1 MILSNYR
8 IRVMAVLLMMY
19 LPTLIHA
26 QSNSVSLD
34 EAVELFRQNSLDR
47 MLIAYDQEIK
57 QGNAQNYKAYP
68 NPEIRIFHES
78 LNAGSPEY
86 DETTIQ
92 ISQPLELLGQPFLRN
107 KSATALSN
115 AAQLEFEYREQILIS
130 QLKSLY
136 ASYWY
141 LSERLTVVKQA
152 LQSVQ
157 QARESALARKEEGL
171 YSTTQLQR
179 FNIEYGKYLKMHD
192 EIQVELTQAKNQLM
206 RFLSSEDDGSG
217 DLQFTENFEVVPL
230 AEIEESLVEYALQHR
245 TDVQQAEQMMVATD
259 LQFTV
264 EQRERFPDLNLDFG
278 YKTQSD
284 GSEGFV
290 IGGSVRLPIFNQNKG
305 NIIKARAQAKSR
317 VTELELKR
325 TRIRNEIASA
335 YQKATSLQKQ
345 WENVQGFSGNTTLLE
360 TAQISYQEGEYSL
373 LELLD
378 ATEAYVT
385 GQTLFYQTISEYNQA
400 LFMLDVAS
408 GGKLFSN
415 Q

>member
-1 MILSNYR
+1 
-8 IRVMAVLLMMY
+8 MAVLLMMY

>member
-1 MILSNYR
+1 M
-8 IRVMAVLLMMY
+8 VVLLMMC

-26 QSNSVSLD
+26 QSNSISLD
-34 EAVELFRQNSLDR
+34 EAVELYRQNSLDR
-47 MLIAYDQEIK
+47 MLLSYDQEIK
-57 QGNAQNYKAYP
+57 QGNARNYKAYP

-107 KSATALSN
+107 KSAAALSN

-136 ASYWY
+136 ASNWY
-141 LSERLTVVKQA
+141 LSQRIAVVKQA

-171 YSTTQLQR
+171 YSANQLQR

-192 EIQVELTQAKNQLM
+192 EIQTELTQTKTLLI
-206 RFLSSEDDGSG
+206 RFLISEYDGSE
-217 DLQFTENFEVVPL
+217 DLQFSENFKVTPIVET
-230 AEIEESLVEYALQHR
+230 EESLVEYALQNR
-245 TDVQQAEQMMVATD
+245 SDVQQVEQMVVARD
-259 LQFTV
+259 LQFSV
-264 EQRERFPDLNLDFG
+264 EQKERFPDLTLDFG

-290 IGGSVRLPIFNQNKG
+290 IGGSVKLPIFNQNNG
-305 NIIKARAQAKSR
+305 NVIKARAQAKST
-317 VTELELKR
+317 VTELELKKI
-325 TRIRNEIASA
+325 RIRSEIASS

-345 WENVQGFSGNTTLLE
+345 WEYLKSYSGNASLLE

-385 GQTLFYQTISEYNQA
+385 GHTLFYQTISEYNQA
-400 LFMLDVAS
+400 LFLLDVVS

>member
-1 MILSNYR
+1 M
-8 IRVMAVLLMMY
+8 VVLLIMY
-19 LPTLIHA
+19 SPTLIHA

-47 MLIAYDQEIK
+47 MLLTYDQELK
-57 QGNAQNYKAYP
+57 QGSARNYKAYP

-78 LNAGSPEY
+78 LNAGAPQY

-115 AAQLEFEYREQILIS
+115 AAKLEFEYHEQLLIS

-141 LSERLTVVKQA
+141 LSERLVVVKQA
-152 LQSVQ
+152 LLSVQ
-157 QARESALARKEEGL
+157 QARVSALARKEEGL

-192 EIQVELTQAKNQLM
+192 EIQVELIQSKNQLI

-217 DLQFTENFEVVPL
+217 DLKFTEDFEVVPV
-230 AEIEESLVEYALQHR
+230 AETEESLVEYALQHR
-245 TDVQQAEQMMVATD
+245 TDVQQAEQMVVATD

-278 YKTQSD
+278 YKSQSD

-290 IGGSVRLPIFNQNKG
+290 IGGSVKLPIFNQNNG
-305 NIIKARAQAKSR
+305 NVIKAKAQAKSR
-317 VTELELKR
+317 VTELELQR
-325 TRIRNEIASA
+325 IHIRNEIISA
-335 YQKATSLQKQ
+335 YQKVTSLQKQ
-345 WENVQGFSGNTTLLE
+345 WEYVQGFAGNSTLLE